1 MVLPKFKF
9 VTNSEVKTLKND
21 FYELK
26 KWISLPCKFSPV
38 FIKAKLTEDTE
49 VAATYFDPAY
59 LDETVIEVAKTYFSF
74 KDRDRRMI
82 LLHEMVH
89 ACHDKGQL
97 FELHNELILYK
108 YNELKDQAAKYKKTH
123 GKDKTYWLMNK
134 RLQIAKRLVSLPFE
148 MWNHLFIK
156 ENYPLLFPIMMN
168 LVWTMAKDEY
178 EKEIVQNFGNLKKFL
193 ILSHMIRL
201 LYLKKMSKKY
211 SAETKFERLYSM
223 CKNRLESS
231 TDSSEIK
238 SLIQKADELSDI
250 EEYPDPSNIGKRY
263 LNFVES
269 VNKT

>member
-1 MVLPKFKF
+1 MAIPKFKF
-9 VTNSEVKTLKND
+9 VTNSDVKTLKDD

-26 KWISLPCKFSPV
+26 KWILLPCKFSPI

-59 LDETVIEVAKTYFSF
+59 LEDTVIEVAKTYFSF
-74 KDRDRRMI
+74 KDRDRKLI
-82 LLHEMVH
+82 LLHEIVH

-108 YNELKDQAAKYKKTH
+108 YNELKDQAAKYQKVY
-123 GKDKTYWLMNK
+123 GKDKTYLLMK
-134 RLQIAKRLVSLPFE
+134 KKLQITKRLVSLPFE

-168 LVWTMAKDEY
+168 LVWTMAKYEY
-178 EKEIVQNFGNLKKFL
+178 EKEMIQKFGKLKKFL

-211 SAETKFERLYSM
+211 SAGTKFERLYSM

-231 TDSSEIK
+231 TDSSETK
-238 SLIQKADELSDI
+238 NLIQKAYELSDI

-263 LNFVES
+263 LNFVELL
-269 VNKT
+269 NKT